1 MVEHELTHKTART
14 FLFLSSAIIQWPTQP
29 ALPLL
34 SSSSQQVVQGRVT
47 DHRVGLTLH
56 GLSAVIVEGQLDP
69 FIDALSMDHQM
80 KQLAS
85 LGTEDN

>member
-1 MVEHELTHKTART
+1 M
-14 FLFLSSAIIQWPTQP
+14 
-29 ALPLL
+29 
-34 SSSSQQVVQGRVT
+34 T

-56 GLSAVIVEGQLDP
+56 GLSGVIVEGQLDP